1 MATAMDPKGNI
12 TEIPHRMTRRF
23 SVDEYHRMID
33 AGVFASDN
41 RFELLEG
48 WIVAKMTKN
57 PPHVVAVLNGQQRLA
72 RHLLEGWHVRVE
84 APLTTTESE
93 PEPDLA
99 IVRAN
104 IRDYIDHH
112 PGRDEIALV
121 IEVSESTLSEDR
133 HWKARVYAHA
143 GIRVYWIIN
152 LVDEQVEVYTEPSGP
167 GESPAYA
174 NCEDF
179 TAGEMLP
186 LILDGIAV
194 AQLPVADLL
203 P

>member
-99 IVRAN
+99 IVRGN

-152 LVDEQVEVYTEPSGP
+152 LVDEQVEVYTEPTGP
-167 GESPAYA
+167 VTKPSFRQRRDSRRGEQVWLTIPGQ
-174 NCEDF
+174 E
-179 TAGEMLP
+179 
-186 LILDGIAV
+186 
-194 AQLPVADLL
+194 PVAIDVNDLL